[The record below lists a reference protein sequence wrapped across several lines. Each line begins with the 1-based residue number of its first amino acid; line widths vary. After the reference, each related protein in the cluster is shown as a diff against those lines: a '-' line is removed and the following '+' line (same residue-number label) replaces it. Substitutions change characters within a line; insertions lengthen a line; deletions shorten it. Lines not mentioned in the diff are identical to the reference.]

1 MSVVE
6 LLATDRPSQVAV
18 AAGFTLFVVGG
29 VAVSQGSAVAGI
41 FLLLGGFVAAMYV
54 EYRNVES

>member
-18 AAGFTLFVVGG
+18 AAGLVLFVAGG
-29 VAVSQGSAVAGI
+29 VAVSQGRAVAGI